1 MAEPELPRTP
11 DTRPAGTASWVDV
24 PPFDA
29 RAVAGTAPYP
39 HDNTA
44 SFAPAPADAATASF
58 GDDPTDPAPSPDL
71 PQIPGYRVISVL
83 GDGGMGTVFKALH
96 LATNRLVALKLI
108 KSGWARD
115 NDFRTR
121 FALEVKVLALLD
133 HANVVPIY
141 DAGSW
146 SGMPYLTMKFVA
158 GKTLYHHLERM
169 RRDLPVAARML
180 AQVARAVG
188 YLHQKGIVHR
198 DLKPLN
204 ILLTPEDEPLVADFG
219 LVKFADDDQG
229 MSITLVPLGTRQYMS
244 PEQTLG
250 GHENYTHACDIW
262 ALGIIV
268 YELLA
273 GYRPYSHEDTAEL
286 YRMIR
291 HEPVPPLPVRV
302 NAPAGL
308 EAIARKCLAKSAGDR
323 YQTADEVA
331 ADLDKWVAG
340 ETIPMPR
347 ERTPRRRMRAAFA
360 AVAMVALLGFSGIP
374 AQAPREENVPA
385 PRSVADRLRAG
396 ETVVLIGEKGLP
408 VVQGAVPGR
417 DGALALRPNGYA
429 TLASPVFSAV
439 ELCAE
444 ELPWPIKFRAE
455 YAVTEAQDGYSRTGV
470 YVGRKPTPGADPCQS
485 LVQLTHTEAI
495 PARAGGPPQ
504 GIQAAAFELAVW
516 ADATPEA
523 RTTFQTVGRTVPV
536 PAADDRAPRWHTVEV
551 VIRPDV
557 LGGTWNGIPLDPLF
571 GPRLANQKG
580 IKSVQPRLDLWANGF
595 AREHPNRPVP
605 MFTAPY
611 FGPGIG
617 VCAFNATAMYRKVT
631 LELSRP

>member
-1 MAEPELPRTP
+1 MPLNDDLDPRPEHADTLNDPGARELPSTP
-11 DTRPAGTASWVDV
+11 TFPSDAESLLNHLKLGTARRPV
-24 PPFDA
+24 
-29 RAVAGTAPYP
+29 
-39 HDNTA
+39 
-44 SFAPAPADAATASF
+44 APAPAAGTF
-58 GDDPTDPAPSPDL
+58 PT
-71 PQIPGYRVISVL
+71 IPNYEIESEL
-83 GDGGMGTVFKALH
+83 GRGGMGVVYKAKHTGLHHTVAIKMI
-96 LATNRLVALKLI
+96 LASAHASAGEL
-108 KSGWARD
+108 AR
-115 NDFRTR
+115 FL
-121 FALEVKVLALLD
+121 AEAEAIAAVK
-133 HANVVPIY
+133 HPNVVQVFDLG
-141 DAGSW
+141 DADGRPFFV
-146 SGMPYLTMKFVA
+146 MEYVA
-158 GKTLYHHLERM
+158 GGNL
-169 RRDLPVAARML
+169 AARL
-180 AQVARAVG
+180 KDAHLDPATAARLIEAVARGVQTA
-188 YLHQKGIVHR
+188 HEEGIVHR

-536 PAADDRAPRWHTVEV
+536 PAAGDRAPRWHTVEV